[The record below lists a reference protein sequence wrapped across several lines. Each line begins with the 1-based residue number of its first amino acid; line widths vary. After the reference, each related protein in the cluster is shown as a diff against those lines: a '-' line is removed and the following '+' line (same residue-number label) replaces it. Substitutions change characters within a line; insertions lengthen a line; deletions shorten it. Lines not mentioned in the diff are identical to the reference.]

1 MDKAQ
6 KAEVV
11 EDLSGVF
18 RATGVVVVSAY
29 SGLTVAEMTA
39 LRGRMRE
46 AGATLRVAKNSLAK
60 RALDG
65 MAFGGIAKLLKGPTV
80 LAWSNDPVAAPK
92 VLTKY
97 AKENE
102 KFVILGGALGASILD
117 PDGVKALAE
126 LPSLDQLRARIVG
139 MIKTPATRIAGV
151 LQAPGGQLARV
162 IAAYADKAKDAA

>member
-1 MDKAQ
+1 MNRTE

-11 EDLSGVF
+11 EDLNEIF
-18 RATGVVVVSAY
+18 RTAGVVVVSAY
-29 SGLTVAEMTA
+29 TGLSVAEMTG

-46 AGATLRVAKNSLAK
+46 AGAVLRVAKNSLTK

-65 MAFGGIAKLLKGPTV
+65 VAFGGIATLLKGPTV

-102 KFVILGGALGASILD
+102 KLVILGGALGATILD
-117 PDGVKALAE
+117 SEGVKALAD
-126 LPSLDQLRARIVG
+126 LPSLDELRARLVG
-139 MIKTPATRIAGV
+139 MIKTPATRIAAV

-162 IAAYADKAKDAA
+162 IAAHADKGKDAA